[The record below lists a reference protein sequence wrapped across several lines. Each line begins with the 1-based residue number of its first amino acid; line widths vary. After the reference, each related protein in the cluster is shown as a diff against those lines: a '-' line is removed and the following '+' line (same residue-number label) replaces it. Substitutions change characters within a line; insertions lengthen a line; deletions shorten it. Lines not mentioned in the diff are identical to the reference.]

1 MPNKQNVQ
9 EAAATA
15 TRTAESFF
23 MEAAEIEDI
32 VRSEAN
38 RITPDV
44 AMDIMLAIIKS
55 TNTEENEDCSR
66 LDKILWSIR
75 SSYLIGFQKALECYS
90 EGIKQ
95 TLQEV

>member
-15 TRTAESFF
+15 TATEQLF
-23 MEAAEIEDI
+23 MEAAEIEAI
-32 VRSEAN
+32 VRSESD

-44 AMDIMLAIIKS
+44 AADIMLAIMKS
-55 TNTEENEDCSR
+55 TDAEENEDCSR

-75 SSYLIGFQKALECYS
+75 GSYLIGFQKALECYS
-90 EGIKQ
+90 ECIKQ